1 MAKKL
6 CPFMSQMVWQ
16 SNIQEASM
24 HPVYCQGQDCEVW
37 TFVFVTPIEE
47 GAVHR
52 IEGCAFRL
60 GAMTNSE
67 GKVPI

>member
-24 HPVYCQGQDCEVW
+24 HPVYCQQSDCELWDFAYTTEV
-37 TFVFVTPIEE
+37 
-47 GAVHR
+47 GAFR
-52 IEGCAFRL
+52 EYGCAFRI
-60 GAMTNSE
+60 AAKTNSE
-67 GKVPI
+67 GRVLV